1 MRWWLDWNRVLNR
14 WGGRQFRVSRVKS
27 FTLWPQMRTLAD
39 CWSCNFGTFG
49 TSLFFP
55 RPRIHHFSP
64 WSNFVLVASAADV
77 VATAFVLFDSLLSVR
92 LDGAR
97 DSHQIRTWK
106 CFNERHEKNEI
117 KKGQRV
123 WRAFSFSFLRTTLA
137 DGIQHAMAAKDRLYY
152 GRFTCVCVYCVVS
165 TIAAWLVARRAPH
178 LNQ

>member
-1 MRWWLDWNRVLNR
+1 VSCWRILIAPEIFYLFYFFGRVWHTIWALMRWWLDWNRVLNR

-123 WRAFSFSFLRTTLA
+123 WRVFFL
-137 DGIQHAMAAKDRLYY
+137 
-152 GRFTCVCVYCVVS
+152 FCV
-165 TIAAWLVARRAPH
+165 LH
-178 LNQ
+178 